1 MHLSMQHNPKKINI
15 VPWANASGTG
25 NPAIALVGHKN

>member
-1 MHLSMQHNPKKINI
+1 

-25 NPAIALVGHKN
+25 NPAIALVGHKNWGRKRQWLLWTG